1 MSSPNTAVGLSGLRC
16 LVVGG
21 SGGIGLALSLE
32 LARGGASLTLHGR
45 DAARLGA
52 AAEAVRRASPE
63 AAPPKALAC
72 PVEPRGELLPGALL
86 AAARECDALAL
97 CYGPFLHAAVAETGP
112 ADWAFM
118 AAANLAFPA
127 ALAAEAAKA
136 MAGRGFGRILLFG
149 GTRTDAIRAYRR
161 NAAYA
166 AAKTGLAV
174 AAKSIA
180 AEFAPLGVSCAL
192 VCPGYV
198 DTEYLDAAFRASME
212 RGSPRGRLIAASRVA
227 KFAARLLEGGMDLAN
242 GAVINLDEGL
252 A

>member
-21 SGGIGLALSLE
+21 SGGVGLALSLE

-45 DAARLGA
+45 DAARLGE
-52 AAEAVRRASPE
+52 AAEAVRRAAPE
-63 AAPPKALAC
+63 AAPPKELVC
-72 PVEPRGELLPGALL
+72 HVEPRGELFPGPLL

-97 CYGPFLHAAVAETGP
+97 CYGPFLHAAVAETAP
-112 ADWAFM
+112 ADWALM

-127 ALAAEAAKA
+127 AMAAEAAKA
-136 MAGRGFGRILLFG
+136 MAVRGFGRILLFG

-174 AAKSIA
+174 VAKSLA
-180 AEFAPLGVSCAL
+180 AEFAPRGVSCAL
-192 VCPGYV
+192 ICPGYV

-212 RGSPRGRLIAASRVA
+212 RGSPRGRLIPASRVA
-227 KFAARLLEGGMDLAN
+227 EFAARLLEGGMDLAN
-242 GAVINLDEGL
+242 GAVISLDEGL

>member
-1 MSSPNTAVGLSGLRC
+1 MDSSNTAAGLAGLRC

-21 SGGIGLALSLE
+21 SGGLGLALSLR
-32 LARGGASLTLHGR
+32 LAQGGASLTLHGR
-45 DAARLGA
+45 EPARLSA
-52 AAEAVRRASPE
+52 AAEAVRYASPE
-63 AAPPKALAC
+63 APAPKLLVC
-72 PVEPRGELLPGALL
+72 PLEPLGELLPRPLL
-86 AAARECDALAL
+86 EAARECDALAL
-97 CYGPFLHAAVAETGP
+97 CYGPFVHASLAETGP
-112 ADWAFM
+112 ADWALM

-127 ALAAEAAKA
+127 ALASEAAAA

-180 AEFAPLGVSCAL
+180 AEFAPRGVSCAL
-192 VCPGYV
+192 ICPGYV
-198 DTEYLDAAFRASME
+198 DTEYVGGEFKAGME
-212 RGSPRGRLIAASRVA
+212 RASPRGRLIAASRVA
-227 KFAARLLEGGMDLAN
+227 DFAARLMEGGMDLAN

>member
-16 LVVGG
+16 LVVGA

-32 LARGGASLTLHGR
+32 LARSRAALILHGR
-45 DAARLGA
+45 DAARLGS
-52 AAEAVRRASPE
+52 AAEAVRRASPDGLS
-63 AAPPKALAC
+63 PDTLAC
-72 PVEPRGELLPGALL
+72 PVDPRGELLPAPLL
-86 AAARECDALAL
+86 AAARACDALAL
-97 CYGPFLHAAVAETGP
+97 CYGPFIHASIAETAP
-112 ADWAFM
+112 AEWALM

-127 ALAAEAAKA
+127 ALASEAAAA

-180 AEFAPLGVSCAL
+180 AEFASRGVSCAL

-198 DTEYLDAAFRASME
+198 ETEYINGEFKAGME

-227 KFAARLLEGGMDLAN
+227 EFAAGLLEGGIDLAN